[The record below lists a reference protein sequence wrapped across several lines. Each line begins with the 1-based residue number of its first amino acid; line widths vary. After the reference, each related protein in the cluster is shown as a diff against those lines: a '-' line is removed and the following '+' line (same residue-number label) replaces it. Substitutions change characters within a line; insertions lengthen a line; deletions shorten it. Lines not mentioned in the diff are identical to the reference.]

1 MTLFSKIDRIRFA
14 QCDAAG
20 IVFFPR
26 YFEML
31 NGLLEDWFDQALGVG
46 FATLHLERD
55 LSTPTVHL
63 ECDFNRPSRLGEDV
77 TLSLRLVD
85 LGHSSFSLEFL
96 IRHGAEQ
103 RLRARS
109 VIVFVDRSSGKPV
122 AIPDDLRAKMTALVS
137 KDP

>member
-1 MTLFSKIDRIRFA
+1 MTLFTKLERIRFA
-14 QCDAAG
+14 HCDTAG

-63 ECDFNRPSRLGEDV
+63 ECDFSRPSRLGEDV

-85 LGHSSFSLEFL
+85 LGRSSFGCEFL
-96 IRHGAEQ
+96 ISHATEQ

-109 VIVFVDRSSGKPV
+109 VIVFVDRRSGKPI
-122 AIPDDLRAKMTALVS
+122 AIPDDLRPKMAALLS